1 MLQADFDLCSDCY
14 NEGLFGPD
22 MVSADFI
29 KMDVTE
35 ASNANGGGW
44 TDQETLLLLE
54 ALELYGDNWNEIAEH
69 VATKS
74 KSQCILHFIRLPVE
88 DPFSDNADNSA
99 ALTTSNAPA
108 TTPISQTDSTLE
120 VEQEE
125 KETAE
130 KGPEDGTANVTSTD
144 NAVKPRSGDLVIP
157 PNLAAF
163 AEAGNPVMAQVRCF
177 LTICSCSAHCA
188 FIEMKLSQL
197 LYRRDMVAIPR

>member
-1 MLQADFDLCSDCY
+1 MWWQADFDLCPDCY

-88 DPFSDNADNSA
+88 DTFSEDADKP
-99 ALTTSNAPA
+99 ALTSNAAAPT

-120 VEQEE
+120 VEGEQEE

-130 KGPEDGTANVTSTD
+130 KEPEDDSANVTSTD
-144 NAVKPRSGDLVIP
+144 NAAEPRGGELVMP

-163 AEAGNPVMAQVRCF
+163 AEAGNPVMAQVRCSYE
-177 LTICSCSAHCA
+177 IYSCSAHV
-188 FIEMKLSQL
+188 FIEFN
-197 LYRRDMVAIPR
+197 P